1 MDPRIR
7 IPPYQGHN
15 GWIALDLAMGAS
27 PSELEDFT
35 IESYR
40 HFAPR
45 RAIAVLDAT
54 RRVA

>member
-1 MDPRIR
+1 MDPRIT

-15 GWIALDLAMGAS
+15 GWIALDLGQGAS
-27 PSELEDFT
+27 VSELEDFV

-45 RAIAVLDAT
+45 RAIAALDAT
-54 RRVA
+54 DRVA